1 MLGTEVA
8 HPSDARRNTPR
19 PREADMDHPTTSD
32 REVDSALDRLRE
44 QRTQLKV
51 RHAQRL
57 TSLMEERRDLRG
69 VHALADYF
77 DDAVRWSA

>member
-1 MLGTEVA
+1 
-8 HPSDARRNTPR
+8 
-19 PREADMDHPTTSD
+19 MDTTTSTPD
-32 REVDSALDRLRE
+32 HDLDRLR
-44 QRTQLKV
+44 QRTDLRV

-57 TSLMEERRDLRG
+57 TSLMEERSDLRG